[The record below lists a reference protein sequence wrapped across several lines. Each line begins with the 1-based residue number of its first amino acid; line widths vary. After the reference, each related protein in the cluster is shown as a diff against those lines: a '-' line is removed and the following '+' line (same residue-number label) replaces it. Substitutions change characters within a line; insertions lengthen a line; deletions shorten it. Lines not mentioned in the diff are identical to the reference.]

1 MFFLYGNRL
10 YIEILYSK
18 TYLFEIKKLSLMH
31 EIISTLHH
39 QLKIKHKLYNILI
52 YIFHISHIY

>member
-1 MFFLYGNRL
+1 MAIGYTLKYN
-10 YIEILYSK
+10 K

-31 EIISTLHH
+31 EIIFTLHH

-52 YIFHISHIY
+52 HISKYLI